1 MSTNTQENINEVVEV
16 TIDSQMINQ
25 VSEGTRLAT
34 TVKGLTINNN
44 QEYQNSGE
52 FLKQIKTVS
61 KILDDSRKEITRPL
75 DEAKKRVMDFFREPL
90 EQLSSAE
97 TVLKKALLSYQQAQE
112 RIRLEAERKA
122 IAEAKAEEERKRKVL
137 EERAAKAEE
146 KGQEA
151 KAEMLREQASDVY
164 VPTVVSAPNVEKIKG
179 LSSKKVWKCRI
190 TDEAKIPRE
199 YLVINEPMLNKM
211 AQATHGKIPVPGV
224 EFYQEEII
232 SAARA

>member
-1 MSTNTQENINEVVEV
+1 MSTNTQENINKVVEV

-75 DEAKKRVMDFFREPL
+75 DEAKKSVMDFFREPL

-122 IAEAKAEEERKRKVL
+122 IAEARAEEERKRKSL
-137 EERAAKAEE
+137 EERATKAEE

-179 LSSKKVWKCRI
+179 LSSKKVWKFRV
-190 TDEAKIPRE
+190 TDESKIPRE
-199 YLVINEPMLNKM
+199 YTLINEQMLNKI
-211 AQATHGKIPVPGV
+211 AQATQGKIPVPGV
-224 EFYQEEII
+224 EFYQEEIL
-232 SAARA
+232 SAGRA